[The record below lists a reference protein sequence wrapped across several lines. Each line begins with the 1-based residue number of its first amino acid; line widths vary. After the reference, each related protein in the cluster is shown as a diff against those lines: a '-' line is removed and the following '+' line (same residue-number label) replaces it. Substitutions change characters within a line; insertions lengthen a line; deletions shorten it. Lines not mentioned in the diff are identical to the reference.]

1 MSYLSLQTSLEQAEN
16 AIKQMEGF
24 MNTMDANDEKINGV
38 LQNADKLADED
49 HYNAD
54 KVGCVNISPINP
66 QETKSLS
73 WTRSSLIPICTIR
86 RYGLHELKNAIHLPD
101 TAESII

>member
-1 MSYLSLQTSLEQAEN
+1 
-16 AIKQMEGF
+16 MEGF

-54 KVGCVNISPINP
+54 KVGYVNISLYWF
-66 QETKSLS
+66 THDSKSLKKQHKNI
-73 WTRSSLIPICTIR
+73 LMPFCIIR
-86 RYGLHELKNAIHLPD
+86 KCVLHVHVRNNQSH
-101 TAESII
+101 

>member
-1 MSYLSLQTSLEQAEN
+1 
-16 AIKQMEGF
+16 

-54 KVGCVNISPINP
+54 KVGCVYISPINP
-66 QETKSLS
+66 QETKSL
-73 WTRSSLIPICTIR
+73 
-86 RYGLHELKNAIHLPD
+86 
-101 TAESII
+101 

>member
-54 KVGCVNISPINP
+54 KVGYVNISLYWF
-66 QETKSLS
+66 THDSKSLRNN
-73 WTRSSLIPICTIR
+73 TRTF
-86 RYGLHELKNAIHLPD
+86 
-101 TAESII
+101 

>member
-1 MSYLSLQTSLEQAEN
+1 MEQAEN

-54 KVGCVNISPINP
+54 KVGCANISPINP

-73 WTRSSLIPICTIR
+73 RTRSSLISICTIR
-86 RYGLHELKNAIHLPD
+86 RYGLHELKIAIYLPD
-101 TAESII
+101 SAESALT